1 MSDIQHG
8 KTIVST
14 SYYDGVV
21 SSIKQEMEVSIFSA
35 KETILKDVIDALTL
49 INKGETH
56 KMTLEIT
63 VDNHGRYRLVKKWAI

>member
-63 VDNHGRYRLVKKWAI
+63 VDNHGRYRLVKKWCI